1 MDDPLA
7 GREAALW
14 DRQERLWAREMARWD
29 AERAA
34 SDARERA
41 LLAALA
47 SLQTELTRVTALL
60 PGGDAAAAAVAAAA
74 TPAPAAEVHR
84 APAAPLSEPAAPA
97 RAAAPTFADHLAAAK
112 AAVENGDVL
121 ADELGGHGEL
131 LGRGAAAPPPAAA
144 PVPPPPPPPPPPA
157 AAPPSSRP
165 PWEVTPPTLAQGSDD
180 LFWVNALQN
189 GPDAAA
195 LHCGDDEAKD
205 FYFGPGTCAALE
217 TFQAIAGL
225 PETGVADMDTWR
237 ALLGD
242 ALNDLRPPDADV
254 VAAAD
259 AVAAARAAP
268 PPPPSPP
275 VPPPPGD
282 SVMVETW
289 SEHRVTMEPG
299 PHGVRV
305 TETEVD
311 AAAVI
316 VTRSPP
322 RAAWPIL
329 REGDGGRHV
338 HELQVALNRAG
349 FHCGDDDEQWWQFG
363 DATYSALLTF
373 QACSSLPESG
383 VVDAATWVALLGPD
397 ATPEDGAAL
406 SAGDGT
412 DDDMLGH
419 QHDGAVYLVGEQRW
433 ARKAEAPPDR

>member
-29 AERAA
+29 AEREA

-74 TPAPAAEVHR
+74 TPTPAVQS

-97 RAAAPTFADHLAAAK
+97 RATTPTFADHLAAAK
-112 AAVENGDVL
+112 AVVENGDVL

-131 LGRGAAAPPPAAA
+131 LGRGAAAPTAAA
-144 PVPPPPPPPPPPA
+144 PVPAPA
-157 AAPPSSRP
+157 PAPAPAPPPSSRP

-189 GPDAAA
+189 GLDAAA
-195 LHCGDDEAKD
+195 LHCGDDEAED
-205 FYFGPGTCAALE
+205 FYFGPGTRAALE
-217 TFQAIAGL
+217 TFQAIHRL
-225 PETGVADMDTWR
+225 PETGVADLDTWR

-242 ALNDLRPPDADV
+242 ALNDLRPPDEAV

-268 PPPPSPP
+268 PPPPAPP

-289 SEHRVTMEPG
+289 SEHRVTVEPG
-299 PHGVRV
+299 PHGPRV
-305 TETEVD
+305 TETDVD

-316 VTRSPP
+316 INRTPP
-322 RAAWPIL
+322 RTAWPIL

-383 VVDAATWVALLGPD
+383 VADAATWVALLGPG

-406 SAGDGT
+406 SARDGT
-412 DDDMLGH
+412 DDDMLGP
-419 QHDGAVYLVGEQRW
+419 QHEGAVYLVGEQRW
-433 ARKAEAPPDR
+433 ARRVESPPDR